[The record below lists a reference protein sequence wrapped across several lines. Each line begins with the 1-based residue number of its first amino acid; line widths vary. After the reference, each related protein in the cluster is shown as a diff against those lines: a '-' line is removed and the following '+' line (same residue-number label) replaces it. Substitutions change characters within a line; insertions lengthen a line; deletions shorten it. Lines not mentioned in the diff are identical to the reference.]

1 MSILC
6 SMFVVLINTNSVTFL
21 VIMSALCD
29 SISIFRIVE
38 VLEPYKRQTVFILER
53 QVNSFMKVVLIGRL
67 KLSSTDIFYNVHAY
81 LFSLFLILARPAIMK
96 ALDSICV

>member
-1 MSILC
+1 M
-6 SMFVVLINTNSVTFL
+6 TP
-21 VIMSALCD
+21 SAF
-29 SISIFRIVE
+29 FRIVE
-38 VLEPYKRQTVFILER
+38 VLEPYKRQSVFILER

-96 ALDSICV
+96 ALDSICVWSHMEYKEAACVGEV